1 MPHVELLLSTSGFFL
16 FLSAVVAIALSIFAY
31 RHTVPVIPQAKRY
44 LLIGLRGLAL
54 FFLIL
59 LFLEPILRL
68 VGVERRPP
76 TVAILADDSKSM
88 SLTDRTGNRSEIT
101 RALLKSNGIQKLSEL
116 GRTELFGFSSDLRA
130 ISTPDSLQFDG
141 GVTDISTALRDV
153 ERKSEDD
160 NIQAVVLVTD
170 GDYNLGENP
179 LRQADRFG
187 MPIYTIGVGDSSE
200 QKDVLIT
207 KVVTNEIAYAES
219 RIPMDVTVKSSGFN
233 GERVE
238 VSLSEGGKR
247 IAQQFLTLKEGTW
260 EYPVKFFF
268 EPKEE
273 GTRKYTVTVSR
284 LEGELTAA
292 NNSKSV
298 FVRVLKSK
306 MKVLLL
312 AGAPSTDVAFIRR
325 GLTEDKNVDLRVL
338 VQKSAT
344 EFHEGA
350 FSAPMMTDADCIV
363 LVGFPLSDSRDD
375 VLRALELENQQRNKP
390 LLFIMSKNVD
400 LRRLRALESS
410 LPFTVGPRSGSEIL
424 VSLHVPQRVQVNPIM
439 NLNGSPGLWDNL
451 PPIYKTGTVFRA
463 RLEAEILGLEK
474 VRGVSL
480 NEPLLLCR
488 SVAGAKSVA
497 VLGYGIWRWKLLTQT
512 VDPSKDVL
520 QLFIG
525 NAVRW
530 LTTREESKPI
540 RIVPTKEVFRGG
552 EPVGFSA
559 QVYDKTYRPIE
570 DAEVKVIVRKG
581 NETQETVLNPIGNGL
596 YGGRLDG
603 LGEGEY
609 QFSGTASLSGQQL
622 GEEKG
627 KFSIGAREIEFQQT
641 RMNKPLLE
649 QLAYQSGGKYFD
661 SQDVSQLPDDI
672 RRTAKLTPKEATHA
686 NEFEMW
692 SLTPILILIIL
703 LFGAEW
709 FLRKQAGLL

>member
-1 MPHVELLLSTSGFFL
+1 MPHVELLLSTSGFFI
-16 FLSAVVAIALSIFAY
+16 FFSAVVAVALAIFAY
-31 RHTVPVIPQAKRY
+31 RHTVPVVPQAKRY
-44 LLIGLRGLAL
+44 LLVGLRSLVL
-54 FFLIL
+54 FFLLL

-68 VGVERRPP
+68 VRMERKSP
-76 TVAILADDSKSM
+76 TIAILADDSKSM
-88 SLTDRTGNRSEIT
+88 SLMDRTGNRSEIA
-101 RALLKSNGIQKLSEL
+101 RAILKSKGIQRLSDL
-116 GRTELFGFSSDLRA
+116 GGIELFGISSGLSP
-130 ISTPDSLQFDG
+130 ITTPDSLQFSG

-153 ERKSEDD
+153 QKKSEDE

-170 GDYNLGENP
+170 GEYNLGENP
-179 LRQADRFG
+179 VREAERFG
-187 MPIYTIGVGDSSE
+187 MPIYTVGVGDSSE
-200 QKDVLIT
+200 QKDVLVT
-207 KVVTNEIAYAES
+207 KVITNEIAYTES

-273 GTRKYTVTVSR
+273 GTRKYTVTVSK
-284 LEGELTAA
+284 LEGELAEA

-298 FVRVLKSK
+298 FVKVLKSK
-306 MKVLLL
+306 MRVLLI
-312 AGAPSTDVAFIRR
+312 AGAPSPDVAFIRR
-325 GLTEDKNVDLRVL
+325 ALTEDKNVDLKVL
-338 VQKSAT
+338 IQKSAT
-344 EFHEGA
+344 EFYEGA
-350 FSAPMMTDADCIV
+350 FSPSVVTDVDCFL

-375 VLRALELENQQRNKP
+375 VLRALQLEIQQRNRP
-390 LLFIMSKNVD
+390 LLFIMSKDVD
-400 LRRLRALESS
+400 LTKLRALEST
-410 LPFTVGPRSGSEIL
+410 LPVTVGPRGASEIL
-424 VSLHVPQRVQVNPIM
+424 VSLQVPQKEQVNPIM
-439 NLNGSPGLWDNL
+439 NLNGSPGLWDAL
-451 PPIYKTGTVFRA
+451 PPIYKTETVFRA
-463 RLEAEILGLEK
+463 KPEAEILGLEK

-512 VDPSKDVL
+512 VDPPRDVL

-540 RIVPTKEVFRGG
+540 SIAPAKEVFTGG
-552 EPVGFSA
+552 EPVEFNA

-570 DAEVKVIVRKG
+570 DAEVKVAVRKG
-581 NETQETVLNPIGNGL
+581 NETQETMLNPIGNGL

-627 KFSIGAREIEFQQT
+627 KFSIGAQEIEFQQT

-686 NEFEMW
+686 SEFEMW

>member
-1 MPHVELLLSTSGFFL
+1 MPHVELLLSTSGFFI
-16 FLSAVVAIALSIFAY
+16 FLSAVVAVALAIFAY
-31 RHTVPVIPQAKRY
+31 RNTVPAVPQVKRY
-44 LLIGLRGLAL
+44 LLVGLRSLAL
-54 FFLIL
+54 FFLML

-68 VGVERRPP
+68 VRVERKPP
-76 TVAILADDSKSM
+76 TVAILADNSKSM
-88 SLTDRTGNRSEIT
+88 SLTDRTGNRPEIA
-101 RALLKSNGIQKLSEL
+101 RALLKGNGIQKLSEL
-116 GRTELFGFSSDLRA
+116 GRIELFGFSSELSA
-130 ISTPDSLQFDG
+130 ITTPDSLQFDG

-153 ERKSEDD
+153 QRKSEDE
-160 NIQAVVLVTD
+160 NVQAVVLVTD

-179 LRQADRFG
+179 VRQAERFG

-200 QKDVLIT
+200 QKDVLVT
-207 KVVTNEIAYAES
+207 KVVTNEIAYTES
-219 RIPMDVTVKSSGFN
+219 RIPMDVTIKSSGFN

-238 VSLSEGGKR
+238 VTLSEGGKT
-247 IAQQFLTLKEGTW
+247 IAQQLLTLKEGAW

-284 LEGELTAA
+284 LDGELTAA

-325 GLTEDKNVDLRVL
+325 ALAEDKNVDLKVL

-344 EFHEGA
+344 EFYEGA
-350 FSAPMMTDADCIV
+350 FSPSIVADVDCIL

-375 VLRALELENQQRNKP
+375 VLRALQLEIQQRNKP
-390 LLFIMSKNVD
+390 VLFIVSKNVD
-400 LRRLRALESS
+400 PARLRVLESS
-410 LPFTVGPRSGSEIL
+410 LPFTVSPRSASEIL
-424 VSLHVPQRVQVNPIM
+424 VSLQAPEKERVHPIM
-439 NLNGSPGLWDNL
+439 NLNGSPSLWDGL
-451 PPIYKTGTVFRA
+451 PPIYKAETVFRA
-463 RLEAEILGLEK
+463 KPEAEILGVEE

-488 SVAGAKSVA
+488 SVAGARSVA
-497 VLGYGIWRWKLLTQT
+497 ILGYGIWRWKLLTQT

-540 RIVPTKEVFRGG
+540 RIAPTKEVFRGG
-552 EPVGFSA
+552 EPVDFKA

-570 DAEVKVIVRKG
+570 DAEIKVIVRKG
-581 NETQETVLNPIGNGL
+581 DETQETLLNPIGNGL
-596 YGGRLDG
+596 YEGRLGG

-609 QFSGTASLSGQQL
+609 QFSGTASLSGRQL

-627 KFSIGAREIEFQQT
+627 KFSVGALEIEFQQT

-649 QLAYQSGGKYFD
+649 LLAYQSGGKYLD
-661 SQDVSQLPDDI
+661 PQSVSQLPDDI
-672 RRTAKLTPKEATHA
+672 QRTARLTPKETTRAS
-686 NEFEMW
+686 EFEMW
-692 SLTPILILIIL
+692 SLAPIVILIIL
-703 LFGAEW
+703 FFAAEW

>member
-1 MPHVELLLSTSGFFL
+1 MPHVELLLSASGFFII
-16 FLSAVVAIALSIFAY
+16 LSVVVAVSLSIFAY
-31 RHTVPVIPQAKRY
+31 RHTVPAVPQAKRY
-44 LLIGLRGLAL
+44 LLVGLRSLAL
-54 FFLIL
+54 FFLML

-68 VGVERRPP
+68 VRVERKPP

-88 SLTDRTGNRSEIT
+88 SLADRTGNRSEII
-101 RALLKSNGIQKLSEL
+101 RALLKSKGIQKLSEL
-116 GRTELFGFSSDLRA
+116 GGTELFGFSSELRA
-130 ISTPDSLQFDG
+130 ISTPDSLQFNG

-153 ERKSEDD
+153 QRKSEDE

-179 LRQADRFG
+179 LRQAGRFG
-187 MPIYTIGVGDSSE
+187 MPIYTVGVGDSSE
-200 QKDVLIT
+200 EKDVSVT

-219 RIPMDVTVKSSGFN
+219 RIPMDVTIKSSGFS

-238 VSLSEGGKR
+238 VSLSEAGKT
-247 IAQQFLTLKEGTW
+247 IAQEFLTLKEGTW

-292 NNSKSV
+292 NNTKSV
-298 FVRVLKSK
+298 FVKVLKSK
-306 MKVLLL
+306 MRVLLL
-312 AGAPSTDVAFIRR
+312 AGAPSIDVAFIRR
-325 GLTEDKNVDLRVL
+325 ALTEDKNVDLKVL
-338 VQKSAT
+338 IQKSAT
-344 EFHEGA
+344 EFYEGA
-350 FSAPMMTDADCIV
+350 FSASVMTDVDCIL
-363 LVGFPLSDSRDD
+363 LVGFPLTDSRDD
-375 VLRALELENQQRNKP
+375 VLRALQLEIQQRSKP
-390 LLFIMSKNVD
+390 LLFIMSKDVD
-400 LRRLRALESS
+400 LTKLRALESI
-410 LPFTVGPRSGSEIL
+410 LPFTVGPRSASEIL
-424 VSLHVPQRVQVNPIM
+424 VSLQVPQKEQVNSIM
-439 NLNGSPGLWDNL
+439 NLNGSPSLWDNL

-463 RLEAEILGLEK
+463 KPGAEILGLEK

-497 VLGYGIWRWKLLTQT
+497 VLGYSIWRWKLLTQT
-512 VDPSKDVL
+512 VDPSRDVL

-525 NAVRW
+525 NTVRW

-540 RIVPTKEVFRGG
+540 RIAPAKEVFRGG
-552 EPVGFSA
+552 EPVEFNA

-570 DAEVKVIVRKG
+570 DAEVKVIARKG
-581 NETQETVLNPIGNGL
+581 NETQETLLNPIGNGL
-596 YGGRLDG
+596 YEGRLGG

-627 KFSIGAREIEFQQT
+627 KFFVGAQEIEFQRT

-649 QLAYQSGGKYFD
+649 QLAYRSGGKYFD
-661 SQDVSQLPDDI
+661 AQDVSRLADDI
-672 RRTAKLTPKEATHA
+672 QGTAKLAPKEATRA
-686 NEFEMW
+686 SEFEMW
-692 SLTPILILIIL
+692 SLTPILILVIL
-703 LFGAEW
+703 FFGAEW